1 MPCSVVCRLCPY
13 ISMNWLIRQWY
24 NGRSSSITES
34 ILIWIYSNLYRGNF
48 FALFSLS
55 VDRFTHIKCTPAKCR
70 PLIASINLYGCDKCF
85 PPIHVRIYINA
96 YSELREEEEEEEK
109 NQWLQSPQVDLS
121 SLKTISREQRRVYAE
136 VENWFEMY
144 WMLSFGIT
152 EILLTH
158 CVCKHSSFLYHLY
171 IDKIPYHAK
180 NPKIDVNY
188 HATFLK
194 VIKELLD

>member
-96 YSELREEEEEEEK
+96 YSELREKKRKKKKKSMASITASWAIFSQDDKQRAEK
-109 NQWLQSPQVDLS
+109 GLCGSWELIWNVLNAVIWDYWNS
-121 SLKTISREQRRVYAE
+121 SYTLC
-136 VENWFEMY
+136 
-144 WMLSFGIT
+144 L
-152 EILLTH
+152 
-158 CVCKHSSFLYHLY
+158 
-171 IDKIPYHAK
+171 
-180 NPKIDVNY
+180 
-188 HATFLK
+188 
-194 VIKELLD
+194 

>member
-1 MPCSVVCRLCPY
+1 MINLPQHILFLHPFKKKHCCRPFFVDYLCQSIFLKIFSPMPCSVVCRLCPY

-96 YSELREEEEEEEK
+96 YSELREEEEEKKSMASITASWAIFSHDDKQRAEK
-109 NQWLQSPQVDLS
+109 GLCGSWELIWNVLNAVIWDYWNS
-121 SLKTISREQRRVYAE
+121 SYTLC
-136 VENWFEMY
+136 
-144 WMLSFGIT
+144 L
-152 EILLTH
+152 
-158 CVCKHSSFLYHLY
+158 
-171 IDKIPYHAK
+171 
-180 NPKIDVNY
+180 
-188 HATFLK
+188 
-194 VIKELLD
+194 